1 MKDATELQME
11 VLRFCKEQES
21 KNGRFPTH
29 REIGKRFSWASTV
42 SVRAHLIALE
52 KKGLVEKIGRY
63 YRTKNAINWRAE
75 LLKLAMCPTINPGE
89 LLQKRQREALKLL
102 EENPA

>member
-42 SVRAHLIALE
+42 SARAHLIALE

-63 YRTKNAINWRAE
+63 YRVKSQVDHEALLRAILKADGIAEIVKAINAA
-75 LLKLAMCPTINPGE
+75 KAAIG
-89 LLQKRQREALKLL
+89 
-102 EENPA
+102 

>member
-42 SVRAHLIALE
+42 SARAHLIALE

-63 YRTKNAINWRAE
+63 YRVKSQVDHET
-75 LLKLAMCPTINPGE
+75 LLKAI
-89 LLQKRQREALKLL
+89 LKADGIA
-102 EENPA
+102 EIVKAIDAARKAIG